1 MMARIGVRR
10 DLAVSFLIMNQR
22 VLTDR
27 RYFAALMPGLRCLM
41 FRHVGSGNNNRQAGL
56 SGNENAQT
64 TVPDWGNN
72 PPRYTNGPSRLL

>member
-27 RYFAALMPGLRCLM
+27 RYFAALIPGLRGLM
-41 FRHVGSGNNNRQAGL
+41 FHEAGSGNNNRQAGL
-56 SGNENAQT
+56 SGYENAQT
-64 TVPDWGNN
+64 TVE
-72 PPRYTNGPSRLL
+72 LH